1 MASFHIEKCIF
12 LVEKQTCVTLFLSA
26 AQKQHAYSRSSLTT
40 CSVLFFFATAKVKQL
55 LTLSVFLDKKGVYFA
70 CQPTISYA
78 FTRGKTMLHS
88 VFDKITFIMISRSG
102 CIVFSV
108 PVLPVG
114 SKLKIGQTFSNSFFK
129 KNILI
134 QTSCSK
140 SRKKVISMTLNLQ
153 PHIIP

>member
-1 MASFHIEKCIF
+1 MALFWILEMALFHIEKCIF
-12 LVEKQTCVTLFLSA
+12 LVEKQTCIAFLSA

-40 CSVLFFFATAKVKQL
+40 CSVLFFKNLFFATAKVKQL

-70 CQPTISYA
+70 CEPTISYA

-114 SKLKIGQTFSNSFFK
+114 SKLKIGQTFSNFFFK

-140 SRKKVISMTLNLQ
+140 SRKKSYQ
-153 PHIIP
+153 